1 MLNSIILIG
10 RLVRDPEPRYTPSGV
25 AVTRFT
31 LAVDRPFKSAD
42 GEKQTD
48 FIDVVTWR
56 KQAENCANY
65 IGKGSL
71 VAVEGSLQINTYTD
85 KEGNKRKTA
94 DVNANN
100 VRFLDKKKEQQGDA
114 FEPQK
119 NDAGNIS
126 FTDDD
131 VPF

>member
-71 VAVEGSLQINTYTD
+71 VAVEGSLQIRTYEKD
-85 KEGNKRKTA
+85 GIKRKA
-94 DVNANN
+94 AEVNANN
-100 VRFLDKKKEQQGDA
+100 VRFLDKKKEQRGDA
-114 FEPQK
+114 FEPEA
-119 NDAGNIS
+119 AG
-126 FTDDD
+126 FDDD
-131 VPF
+131 SVPF